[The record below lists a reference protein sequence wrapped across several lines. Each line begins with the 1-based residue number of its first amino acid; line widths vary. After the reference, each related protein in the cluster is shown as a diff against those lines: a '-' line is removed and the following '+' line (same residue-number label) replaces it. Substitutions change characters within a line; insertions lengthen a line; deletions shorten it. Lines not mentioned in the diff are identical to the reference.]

1 MEDHMAVVQFPSGPR
16 NGLTDREV
24 QTVIAWCARERQLDV
39 TPVPATFEKGT
50 RSVSIFDSRGGLK
63 WTVRRERGKLV
74 VLDGDPDS
82 DYWRDPIPKGT
93 NRAADSLMEALT
105 ADD

>member
-1 MEDHMAVVQFPSGPR
+1 MAVVQFPSGPR
-16 NGLTDREV
+16 NSLTDREV

-82 DYWRDPIPKGT
+82 DYWGDPIPKGT

-105 ADD
+105 EDV